1 MEVPDKLVLGMY
13 VVYFLCNL
21 TLVLQIVIYWKKT
34 EEQIRKNQVLFV
46 CLTTVIGLIGRR
58 VPIQRLQLDSIQSS
72 VSLSFQTNASLA
84 NGTLYLVVEEPAI
97 DALRMEVCAASR

>member
-1 MEVPDKLVLGMY
+1 MLV
-13 VVYFLCNL
+13 
-21 TLVLQIVIYWKKT
+21 
-34 EEQIRKNQVLFV
+34 
-46 CLTTVIGLIGRR
+46 LTTVIGLIGRR

-84 NGTLYLVVEEPAI
+84 NRTLYLVMEEPAI